1 MLELYFRNEYYTL
14 LQYRIKKNN
23 RTPSLRAGNRG
34 QARCDEYGSRLP
46 QGQAGSS
53 QTPLPV
59 KLDPFE
65 SQHAQFPV
73 AMGHRRAA
81 LGSRL
86 VLFSTEPSDRSI
98 RGDDSVARDEWG
110 EGVICESGAD

>member
-1 MLELYFRNEYYTL
+1 M
-14 LQYRIKKNN
+14 
-23 RTPSLRAGNRG
+23 PSAVR
-34 QARCDEYGSRLP
+34 DEGV
-46 QGQAGSS
+46 
-53 QTPLPV
+53 LPV

-73 AMGHRRAA
+73 AMGHWRAA

-86 VLFSTEPSDRSI
+86 MLFSTEPSDRSI
-98 RGDDSVARDEWG
+98 RGDDSVAWDERS